1 MRRIFALVI
10 ALAVLGCAR
19 FPAGGS
25 SNFTKRLVFTLT
37 VDSKLR
43 TGLEQGGNGLPYV
56 YIVAI
61 RLSTDP
67 NPPDQGPIPVV
78 VPGGNGFVAG
88 HCTHFV
94 LWNPLA
100 SPAYQIYQF
109 SDDTLNDWFLK
120 GYPIQSLPISEGD
133 KTLSFEIDLS
143 QLVPAADVPTIQSV
157 QVNFLTMNNT
167 NTSGGGRLWD
177 ALGDGNVPS
186 EINSY
191 FTFQPNSAITYTNAS
206 TGNVEPQGDVADPD
220 LDIVDWSIE
229 VRLP

>member
-1 MRRIFALVI
+1 MRLWLLFLIV
-10 ALAVLGCAR
+10 VVVGCAK
-19 FPAGGS
+19 FPSSGS
-25 SNFTKRLVFTLT
+25 SDFTKRLVFTMT
-37 VDSKLR
+37 VDGQLR
-43 TGLEQGGNGLPYV
+43 TGLEEGGNGLPYV
-56 YIVAI
+56 YIIAI

-67 NPPDQGPIPVV
+67 NPQGQGPIPLV
-78 VPGGNGFVAG
+78 VPGGNGMMAG
-88 HCTHFV
+88 NVTHFV

-109 SDDTLNDWFLK
+109 EDASLNEWFLK
-120 GYPIQSLPISEGD
+120 GIPINYEPIEVGD
-133 KTLSFEIDLS
+133 KTLQFEIDLS
-143 QLVPAADVPTIQSV
+143 QLVPSGDVDTIEAI

-177 ALGDGNVPS
+177 ALGNSNNPG

-191 FTFQPNSAITYTNAS
+191 FTFQPLSAFTYTNANS
-206 TGNVEPQGDVADPD
+206 GNIEVLGDVADPD